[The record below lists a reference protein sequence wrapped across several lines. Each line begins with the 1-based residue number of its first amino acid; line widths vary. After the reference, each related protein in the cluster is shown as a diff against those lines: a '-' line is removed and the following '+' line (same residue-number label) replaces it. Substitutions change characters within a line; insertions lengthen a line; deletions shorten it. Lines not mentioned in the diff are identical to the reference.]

1 MTRAKNVRYS
11 HVIGFDDMPFAAGHR
26 GDVGVVGAVY
36 CDNRLEGVLQGRVR
50 RDGANATGVL
60 AGLVEG
66 SRWAP
71 QLQAVLLQGI
81 AMAGFNVVDLTALH
95 RRLALPVV
103 AVARRAPD
111 LAAIERALRTRVPGG
126 PRKWRLIREAGPM
139 HAVAGVYLQP
149 VGLSLEDAEVLVRRH
164 ARHGRMPEP
173 LRTAHLIA
181 SGMGPLATRQRA

>member
-1 MTRAKNVRYS
+1 MTRAKNGRYS
-11 HVIGFDDMPFAAGHR
+11 HVVDFDDMPFAADHR

-36 CDNRLEGVLQGRVR
+36 CDDRLEGVLHGRVR
-50 RDGANATGVL
+50 RDGVNATRVL
-60 AGLVEG
+60 AGLLEG

-81 AMAGFNVVDLTALH
+81 AMAGFNVVDLAALH

-111 LAAIERALRTRVPGG
+111 LAAIELALRTRVPGG
-126 PRKWRLIREAGPM
+126 SRKWRLIRHAGPM
-139 HAVAGVYLQP
+139 RAAAGLYLQP
-149 VGLSLEDAEVLVRRH
+149 VGLSLDEAAALVRRH
-164 ARHGRMPEP
+164 ARHGRVPEP

-181 SGMGPLATRQRA
+181 AGMSPLPSRQRV